1 MVGGF
6 AGRDKD
12 RLGALPASCA
22 GNGATGLEPDQSTG
36 AQRASSGVIEVTY
49 GRDATPSDEVDRRR
63 VVFRF
68 RGCHV
73 IRRLRLPVGLALP
86 LLLVAVLATIVVV
99 AGCTAKNKSA
109 IPANQ
114 RQEYER
120 PEKVESAVEA
130 KKLLVEGN
138 ERFVSGETA
147 EKDLS
152 GTRRDELTEGQKPF
166 AVIVC
171 CADSRVP
178 PEHVF
183 DQGLGDIF
191 VVRVAGNVA
200 DPVAIGSVEYAVEH
214 LEVPLVVVL
223 GHEKCGAV
231 SATVEGGEA
240 PGSIGAIVEKISP
253 SVEKARGGNLEDEE
267 LIEKAVELN
276 VEQTMRDLKASPIVT
291 ERRGKEELSILGAT
305 YELGSG
311 EVKWL

>member
-1 MVGGF
+1 MV
-6 AGRDKD
+6 KKW
-12 RLGALPASCA
+12 
-22 GNGATGLEPDQSTG
+22 
-36 AQRASSGVIEVTY
+36 
-49 GRDATPSDEVDRRR
+49 
-63 VVFRF
+63 
-68 RGCHV
+68 
-73 IRRLRLPVGLALP
+73 RLPIRILRSALLAAALVGI
-86 LLLVAVLATIVVV
+86 VL

-114 RQEYER
+114 REEYER

-130 KKLLVEGN
+130 KKLLVKGN
-138 ERFVSGETA
+138 ERFVSGEAA

-152 GTRRDELTEGQKPF
+152 GTRREELTEGQEPF

-178 PEHVF
+178 PELLF

-240 PGSIGAIVEKISP
+240 PGSIGSIVEKISP
-253 SVEKARGGNLEDEE
+253 SVEKARSGGAEGEE

-276 VEQTMRDLKASPIVT
+276 VEQTIRDLKSSPIVT

>member
-1 MVGGF
+1 M
-6 AGRDKD
+6 
-12 RLGALPASCA
+12 
-22 GNGATGLEPDQSTG
+22 
-36 AQRASSGVIEVTY
+36 
-49 GRDATPSDEVDRRR
+49 
-63 VVFRF
+63 
-68 RGCHV
+68 
-73 IRRLRLPVGLALP
+73 RLPVGILLP
-86 LLLVAVLATIVVV
+86 LLLAATLAGILSQ
-99 AGCTAKNKSA
+99 AGCAAKNKSA
-109 IPANQ
+109 IPANE

-138 ERFVSGETA
+138 ERFVSGEAA
-147 EKDLS
+147 EKDL
-152 GTRRDELTEGQKPF
+152 GDTRREELTKGQEPF
-166 AVIVC
+166 AVVVC

-240 PGSIGAIVEKISP
+240 PGSIGSIVEKISS
-253 SVEKARGGNLEDEE
+253 SVEKARSGGADGEE
-267 LIEKAVELN
+267 LIEKSVELN
-276 VEQTMRDLKASPIVT
+276 VEQTIRDLKSSPIVT

>member
-1 MVGGF
+1 M
-6 AGRDKD
+6 
-12 RLGALPASCA
+12 
-22 GNGATGLEPDQSTG
+22 
-36 AQRASSGVIEVTY
+36 
-49 GRDATPSDEVDRRR
+49 
-63 VVFRF
+63 
-68 RGCHV
+68 
-73 IRRLRLPVGLALP
+73 IRRLRLPVGMLLPAL
-86 LLLVAVLATIVVV
+86 LIAALVGIFVLA
-99 AGCTAKNKSA
+99 GCAAKNKSA

-114 RQEYER
+114 REEYER

-130 KKLLVEGN
+130 KKLLAEGN
-138 ERFVSGETA
+138 ERFVSGEPA
-147 EKDLS
+147 EKDL
-152 GTRRDELTEGQKPF
+152 GTARREELTEGQKPF
-166 AVIVC
+166 AVVVC

-240 PGSIGAIVEKISP
+240 PGSIGSIVEKISP
-253 SVEKARGGNLEDEE
+253 SVEKARGGGTEGEE
-267 LIEKAVELN
+267 LIEKAVEFN
-276 VEQTMRDLKASPIVT
+276 VEQTIRDLKSSPIIT
-291 ERRGKEELSILGAT
+291 ERRSKEELSILGAT

>member
-1 MVGGF
+1 
-6 AGRDKD
+6 
-12 RLGALPASCA
+12 
-22 GNGATGLEPDQSTG
+22 
-36 AQRASSGVIEVTY
+36 
-49 GRDATPSDEVDRRR
+49 
-63 VVFRF
+63 
-68 RGCHV
+68 V
-73 IRRLRLPVGLALP
+73 IRRLKLPFGVLLSALLIAALVGIF
-86 LLLVAVLATIVVV
+86 VL

-114 RQEYER
+114 REEYER

-130 KKLLVEGN
+130 KKLLAEGN
-138 ERFVSGETA
+138 ERFVSGEPA
-147 EKDLS
+147 EKDL
-152 GTRRDELTEGQKPF
+152 GTARREELTEGQKPF

-171 CADSRVP
+171 CSDSRVP

-240 PGSIGAIVEKISP
+240 PGSIGSIVEKISP
-253 SVEKARGGNLEDEE
+253 SVEKARAGNLEDEE
-267 LIEKAVELN
+267 LIEKAVEFN
-276 VEQTMRDLKASPIVT
+276 VEQTIRDLKSSPIVT